1 MCALS
6 FRPRFLTLSLSQV
19 ECVFNR
25 VDPVTPLK
33 SALPRMRIL
42 NPLKST
48 LLKKGGGG
56 RGDNEKVIFG
66 GKIQHFLVLALAL
79 LVCAFPAS
87 AQSRRKIIINQD
99 CSGPGGSNM
108 QTLLLLIQSPQT
120 EVLGITVVSGNAWR
134 DEEVAHTLRLLEI
147 IGRTDIPVF
156 AGAVFPLVRT
166 PEEARL
172 WQERYGKI
180 GFAGA
185 WDPRWWHEPFVIPE
199 LPEGS
204 PTTKPATE
212 DAAHFLIRMVHKYPH
227 EVTIYEGGPMT
238 NLAVAIAIDPQF
250 PELAQELVFMGGSLH
265 PVTDNPEFSN
275 NPRHEF
281 NFWFDPEAAD
291 KVLHANWKKITA
303 TTVDISIKTKLTPA
317 MIKEIASANTPLA
330 QYVARYFQ
338 PGLGSDYMWDE
349 LAAAAWLDPTLI
361 TKRETLYMA
370 VDTEHG
376 ANYGNSLSWS
386 ANDKPKLPVRQM
398 EVLVDLD
405 NEKFDRMFVDLMRAP
420 TPPTTRRM
428 D

>member
-1 MCALS
+1 MYSLGLPIRASQILVS
-6 FRPRFLTLSLSQV
+6 RLESPLTSTIPI
-19 ECVFNR
+19 N
-25 VDPVTPLK
+25 PLE
-33 SALPRMRIL
+33 SALPRLSIL
-42 NPLKST
+42 SPAEST
-48 LLKKGGGG
+48 LPKKGGGG
-56 RGDNEKVIFG
+56 RGDNKKVIFG
-66 GKIQHFLVLALAL
+66 GKIQYFLALALAL
-79 LVCAFPAS
+79 LVCACPAS

-108 QTLLLLIQSPQT
+108 QTLLVLIQSPQT

-147 IGRTDIPVF
+147 IGRTDIP
-156 AGAVFPLVRT
+156 
-166 PEEARL
+166 
-172 WQERYGKI
+172 

-199 LPEGS
+199 LPEGA

-317 MIKEIASANTPLA
+317 MIKEIAAANTPLA

-376 ANYGNSLSWS
+376 ANYGNTLSWS
-386 ANDKPKLPVRQM
+386 ANDKPKLPVRQV

-405 NEKFDRMFVDLMRAP
+405 NEKFDRMFVDLMRAT
-420 TPPTTRRM
+420 TPAPRRM